1 MKSCRLR
8 TEWISPLDWQTTPST
23 AFPLLVS
30 SEWLQKL
37 EKSESDKLRNGFYE
51 IYKPY
56 IVPEDRTYPN
66 LYMTAEENKRL
77 GVLATDIMT
86 YVRKMEAK
94 WIVEGGIEAE
104 WDKYVE
110 DLKRMGLDE
119 MIEIK
124 QQAYD
129 RYIRS

>member
-1 MKSCRLR
+1 
-8 TEWISPLDWQTTPST
+8 
-23 AFPLLVS
+23 
-30 SEWLQKL
+30 
-37 EKSESDKLRNGFYE
+37 
-51 IYKPY
+51 
-56 IVPEDRTYPN
+56 
-66 LYMTAEENKRL
+66 
-77 GVLATDIMT
+77 MT